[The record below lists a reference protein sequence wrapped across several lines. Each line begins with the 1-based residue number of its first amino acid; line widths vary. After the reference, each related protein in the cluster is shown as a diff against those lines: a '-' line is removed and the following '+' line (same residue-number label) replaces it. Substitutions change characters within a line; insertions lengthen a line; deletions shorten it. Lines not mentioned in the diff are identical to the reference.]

1 MFRFG
6 SGVALW
12 ALALVPLLVLLYWQA
27 GKRGRALLDR
37 FGEHELVRRLRASVD
52 ATAMRWKGVLVLA
65 AVALLA
71 VALARPQFGTRVE
84 TLRRQ
89 GQDVMVALD
98 VSRSMYAEDIT
109 PNRLERARVEIG
121 RIIQRLE
128 GDRIGLVAFAGDAFV
143 QSPLTGDYGA
153 AMMFLNAMDPDLM
166 SVQGTDLA
174 RAITVSIEALEE
186 TPPENRIV
194 VIVTDGEDHEGGLA
208 EAIAAATAAEV
219 TVHTVGVGS
228 PDGVPLPDVDG
239 SGGGGRFRRDDEG
252 NVITTRLNETA
263 LQDIALQ
270 TGGEYHRIGQGAGG
284 LGRLVERI
292 TGGGRELESR
302 EITQF
307 EEQYQLFLGAALL
320 LLVAEFIIPGRR
332 RRPRDADGR
341 GQGRG
346 AGGRRPAHD
355 AGGRGPAHHA
365 GGRGRPA
372 AVPEVDS

>member
-6 SGVALW
+6 SGLALW

-37 FGEHELVRRLRASVD
+37 FGEHELVRRLRASVSV
-52 ATAMRWKGVLVLA
+52 TAMRWKGALLLA

-71 VALARPQFGTRVE
+71 LALARPQFGTRVE
-84 TLRRQ
+84 TIRRQ

-98 VSRSMYAEDIT
+98 VSRSMYAEDIV
-109 PNRLERARVEIG
+109 PNRLERARIEIG
-121 RIIQRLE
+121 RIIQRLD

-153 AMMFLNAMDPDLM
+153 AMLFLNAMDPDII

-174 RAITVSIEALEE
+174 RAIAVSLEALEE

-208 EAIAAATAAEV
+208 EAIAAASAAEV

-228 PDGVPLPDVDG
+228 TEGVPLPDVDG
-239 SGGGGRFRRDDEG
+239 SGGAGRFRRDDEG

-270 TGGEYHRIGQGAGG
+270 TGGEYHRIGQGTGG

-332 RRPRDADGR
+332 GRTREAGGR
-341 GQGRG
+341 GRAPK
-346 AGGRRPAHD
+346 AGGRRQA
-355 AGGRGPAHHA
+355 REA

-372 AVPEVDS
+372 AVSEDVS